1 MVLTWAETPKDL
13 DLWIISDD
21 GKVATWWNDQG
32 PNDGVRLDVD
42 NQDGYGPE
50 VITITAMTRPGVY
63 RIVANVYSANNG
75 VNSNGERTCEAS
87 DGDFCR
93 FQGLETISFYGSMAF
108 PPGWTKGSGG
118 SPVFSGKLA
127 LLVQKYLLYKY
138 KSTNNDI

>member
-108 PPGWTKGSGG
+108 PPGWTKGSG
-118 SPVFSGKLA
+118 SPLFSGKLS